1 MSMRIC
7 FIGLGTMG
15 RPMAHNLIAGGHTL
29 TVHDAVPDAASE
41 LLAEGAAWAA
51 SARDVGAASEL
62 TFTALPGP
70 AEVEAAVLG
79 SDGLLEGMTPSS
91 IYVDMSTSIPATI
104 QRIAELAKQRNI
116 GVLDGPVSG
125 GVRGARKAT
134 LVFMVG
140 GDHDVF
146 LKCEPVLHCMGEA
159 VFHMGDLGTGYI
171 AKLVNNYM
179 GMSNAV
185 AAMEAMTL
193 GTKAGVNP
201 AALLDVVNAGTGMS
215 HMSKTLFP
223 YLIFPRTFEPTRF
236 SMELGAKDLRLAVT
250 LAQELGVPVKVG
262 DTVADALKDAVAQ
275 GLGAKDFS
283 TYITLLEGAA
293 GVVVEA

>member
-1 MSMRIC
+1 MRIG
-7 FIGLGTMG
+7 FVGLGTMG
-15 RPMAHNLIAGGHTL
+15 RPMALNLIKGGHQL
-29 TVHDAVPDAASE
+29 TVHDLVPDSASE
-41 LLAEGAAWAA
+41 LIAEGAVWAA
-51 SARDVGAASEL
+51 TPREVGVTSEL
-62 TFTALPGP
+62 TLTALPGP

-79 SDGLLEGMTPSS
+79 PDGLLGALSANS
-91 IYVDMSTSIPATI
+91 VYIDMSTSTPATI
-104 QRIAELAKQRNI
+104 ERIAELAKQRGI
-116 GVLDGPVSG
+116 GVLDAPVSG
-125 GVRGARKAT
+125 GVRGARKGT

-146 LKCEPVLHCMGEA
+146 LRCEPVLRCMGES

-193 GTKAGVNP
+193 GTKAGVKP
-201 AALLDVVNAGTGMS
+201 GALLDVVNAGTGAS

-223 YLIFPRTFEPTRF
+223 YLIFPRKFEPTRF
-236 SMELGAKDLRLAVT
+236 SMELGAKDLRLAVD
-250 LAQELGVPVKVG
+250 LAHELGVPVKVG
-262 DTVADALKDAVAQ
+262 DTVAEALKDAVAQ